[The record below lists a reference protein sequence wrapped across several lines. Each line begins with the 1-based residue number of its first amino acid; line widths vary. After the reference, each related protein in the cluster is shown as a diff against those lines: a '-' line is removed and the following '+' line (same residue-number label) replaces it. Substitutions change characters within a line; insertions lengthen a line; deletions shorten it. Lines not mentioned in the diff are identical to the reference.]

1 MKALLGKRILIEPI
15 DPAAKAIKT
24 EDGKTV
30 SLVLELEGA
39 PMKKRPFE
47 GIVKYVGVKVEDIE
61 PGDHI
66 HFNQAAG
73 KDFPYDGKSY
83 LLIHEQDVNG
93 IYLTPQE

>member
-15 DPAAKAIKT
+15 DPASKAITT

-30 SLVLELEGA
+30 SLVIELEGA

-47 GIVKYVGVKVEDIE
+47 GIVKYVGVQVEDIT

-73 KDFPYDGKSY
+73 RDFPYEGQNL

-93 IYLTPQE
+93 IYLNAQ